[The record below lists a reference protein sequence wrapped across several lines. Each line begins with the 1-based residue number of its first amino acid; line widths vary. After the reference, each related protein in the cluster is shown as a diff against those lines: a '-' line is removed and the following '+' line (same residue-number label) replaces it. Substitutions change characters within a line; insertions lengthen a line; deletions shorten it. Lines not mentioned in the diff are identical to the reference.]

1 MNNLMIDLET
11 MGKNKDAPIVSIGAV
26 FFTPE
31 TGDIGQEFYTVVS
44 LESAMGQGATPDGD
58 TILWWL
64 KQSTEARAA
73 ICIDDTLSISDAPSE
88 LNHFI
93 NRHAAN
99 TKYLKVWGNGAT
111 FDNVILRGAYERAG
125 QICPWA
131 YWNDHDVRTIVTL
144 GRYIGFDPKMDMPF
158 DGERHNALADARH
171 QAKYV
176 SAIWQKLIPA
186 TSTEL

>member
-64 KQSTEARAA
+64 KQSPEARAA
-73 ICIDDTLSISDAPSE
+73 ICIDDTLSISDALSE

-125 QICPWA
+125 QICPW
-131 YWNDHDVRTIVTL
+131 
-144 GRYIGFDPKMDMPF
+144 
-158 DGERHNALADARH
+158 
-171 QAKYV
+171 
-176 SAIWQKLIPA
+176 
-186 TSTEL
+186 

>member
-44 LESAMGQGATPDGD
+44 LDSAMKQGATPDGD

-64 KQSTEARAA
+64 KQSSEARAA
-73 ICIDDTLSISDAPSE
+73 ICIDDTLSISDALSE
-88 LNHFI
+88 LSHFI
-93 NRHAAN
+93 NQHADN

-111 FDNVILRGAYERAG
+111 FDNVIYVELTSEQDKSARGRTGMTTMYARSLRLGVPSDSTQKWTCLSMANG
-125 QICPWA
+125 TTPWLMPVIRQ
-131 YWNDHDVRTIVTL
+131 NMFPL
-144 GRYIGFDPKMDMPF
+144 SGR
-158 DGERHNALADARH
+158 N
-171 QAKYV
+171 
-176 SAIWQKLIPA
+176 
-186 TSTEL
+186 